1 MAEVNAAGI
10 LCWNLLQ
17 ILNSGM
23 VNGKTQLENFIQ
35 DVTIPFADSELRHT
49 AISSGSLSLVLEG
62 AGEPIQAQSHQKL
75 LHCERTLH
83 WFLHYFV
90 HTMYFLCFVFFCFF
104 FLGFVCRS
112 MPMLEKL
119 SMPLAVRLAGITNCH
134 VFVHA
139 LRTIKWKISY
149 LQYNSH
155 VITHIH

>member
-1 MAEVNAAGI
+1 MGGSREKTPQLREFHWRCHHPIRWQWTKAYCNYQESSAALSI
-10 LCWNLLQ
+10 
-17 ILNSGM
+17 
-23 VNGKTQLENFIQ
+23 
-35 DVTIPFADSELRHT
+35 
-49 AISSGSLSLVLEG
+49 SLVL
-62 AGEPIQAQSHQKL
+62 IQANRWTNTSSEPPETPSLWEDFASISPLFCSH
-75 LHCERTLH
+75 HV
-83 WFLHYFV
+83 FL
-90 HTMYFLCFVFFCFF
+90 VFHFFF